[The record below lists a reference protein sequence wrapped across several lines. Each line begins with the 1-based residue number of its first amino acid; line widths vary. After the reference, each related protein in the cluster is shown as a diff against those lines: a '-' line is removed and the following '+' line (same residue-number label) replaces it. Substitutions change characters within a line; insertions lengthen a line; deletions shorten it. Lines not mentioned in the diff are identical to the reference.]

1 MHKKSPWL
9 YPYFYS
15 CLIALLTSLQL
26 ENTLVMGVN
35 TDCKALQ
42 FFIFMDLK
50 MVQSSAEFMNTT
62 FLVHSTYNFFLFL
75 FSLLH
80 RGDFWNIF
88 VSNFFLQCC
97 FMFSFFLYYVL
108 ILTVWVKIL
117 TIWTIFY
124 CCSTTHD
131 SFWDFL
137 LVLSIHAICT
147 MNIMLNIAQKCIE
160 GIVFY
165 SDIYLKVFASN

>member
-1 MHKKSPWL
+1 MYKKSPWL
-9 YPYFYS
+9 YPYFCS

-26 ENTLVMGVN
+26 ENTSVMDVN
-35 TDCKALQ
+35 TDCKSLQ

-108 ILTVWVKIL
+108 IFQANNITKYWLFGSKYWL
-117 TIWTIFY
+117 FGLF
-124 CCSTTHD
+124 STAA
-131 SFWDFL
+131 L
-137 LVLSIHAICT
+137 PLMIHFET
-147 MNIMLNIAQKCIE
+147 
-160 GIVFY
+160 
-165 SDIYLKVFASN
+165 S